1 MAVQNKAYDSCS
13 GLLHFCNGE
22 ETHEALLNLFFIRI
36 KSPMVTDVAIVTTTY
51 TVCMYII
58 PTLSLPFLQVPIHI
72 SGRGACMIATVLIVG
87 KEEIVLPDAMFRKQK

>member
-1 MAVQNKAYDSCS
+1 
-13 GLLHFCNGE
+13 
-22 ETHEALLNLFFIRI
+22 
-36 KSPMVTDVAIVTTTY
+36 
-51 TVCMYII
+51 MYII